1 MNVQKFRDNDDDDDD
16 MDEDEDGDGDEGGYD
31 GPRRKQQHDT
41 RLRQAQAYKR
51 NTKQESAQNKKKY
64 SYPACLVN

>member
-16 MDEDEDGDGDEGGYD
+16 D
-31 GPRRKQQHDT
+31 GPRRRQQHDT

-51 NTKQESAQNKKKY
+51 NTKQENTKKVQLRRVFDELLNTLSNLAYLKMW
-64 SYPACLVN
+64 LK